1 MNEVEVRMAVKGLK
15 RQKKAEYIRNL
26 LQSVGQ
32 KDTDKFKWGEEIRY
46 TPCEV
51 YDILMK
57 YGVDLVE

>member
-1 MNEVEVRMAVKGLK
+1 MNEAEVQMAVKGLK

-32 KDTDKFKWGEEIRY
+32 NDTDKFKWGETIRY
-46 TPCEV
+46 TPTEV